1 MRVDKLGAGRL
12 LAIFMA
18 SDGNKRVRVKLGER
32 SYEILIGRGLIEQ
45 AATHFTV
52 AKLGKRGIIIADTT
66 VEPLYADK
74 LVAALEDGG
83 FSVKVLTI
91 PAGELSKSLRQANRL
106 LEKLPSLGLDRHSF
120 VVGLGGGVAGD
131 LAGFVAGTYLRG
143 LPFVQV
149 PTTLLAQVDSS
160 VGGKTGVNLP
170 QGKNLVGVF
179 HQPRLVLADTG
190 TLQTL
195 PVRELR
201 AGFAE
206 AIKTG
211 AIYDAKF
218 FSWLEKNYR
227 RVLRREPAE
236 LVETVR
242 RCCEIK
248 AAVVGADEREGGL
261 RAILN
266 FGHTIGH
273 ALEAL
278 ADFTGLLHGEAVAIG
293 MNCAARLSVRHAGL
307 PVVEAQRIVKLCKA
321 SGLPVVV
328 GAGYN
333 LPALYEA
340 MRLDKKAVG
349 GRLRFVLLK
358 RLGKAVIS
366 DAITD
371 ADIEEVV
378 HECR

>member
-1 MRVDKLGAGRL
+1 
-12 LAIFMA
+12 MA

-32 SYEILIGRGLIEQ
+32 SYDILIGRGLIEQ
-45 AATHFTV
+45 AATHFTA

-74 LVAALEDGG
+74 LVAALEAGG

-120 VVGLGGGVAGD
+120 VIGLGGGVAGD

-143 LPFVQV
+143 LAFVQV

-190 TLQTL
+190 TLTTL

-211 AIYDAKF
+211 AIYDANF

-227 RVLRREPAE
+227 RVLRREPAA

-248 AAVVGADEREGGL
+248 AAVVGADERESGL

-273 ALEAL
+273 AMEAL
-278 ADFTGLLHGEAVAIG
+278 ADYTGLLHGEAVSIG
-293 MNCAARLSVRHAGL
+293 MNCAARLSVRYTGL
-307 PVVEAQRIVKLCKA
+307 PSVEAQRIVKLCKA
-321 SGLPVVV
+321 SGLPVLI

-340 MRLDKKAVG
+340 MRLDKKAVS
-349 GRLRFVLLK
+349 GRLRFVLLN
-358 RLGKAVIS
+358 RIGKAMVS

>member
-1 MRVDKLGAGRL
+1 
-12 LAIFMA
+12 MA

-32 SYEILIGRGLIEQ
+32 SYDILIGRGLIEQ
-45 AATHFTV
+45 AATYFTA
-52 AKLGKRGIIIADTT
+52 AKLGKRGIIITDTT
-66 VEPLYADK
+66 VEQLYANK
-74 LVAALEDGG
+74 LVAALEAGG
-83 FSVKVLTI
+83 FAIKLLTI

-106 LEKLPSLGLDRHSF
+106 LEKMPGLGLDRHSF

-131 LAGFVAGTYLRG
+131 LAGFVAGTFLRG

-190 TLQTL
+190 TLATL
-195 PVRELR
+195 PERELR

-206 AIKTG
+206 VIKTG

-218 FSWLEKNYR
+218 FGWLEENYR
-227 RVLRREPAE
+227 RVLRREPAA
-236 LVETVR
+236 LAETVR

-273 ALEAL
+273 AMEAL
-278 ADFTGLLHGEAVAIG
+278 ADYTGLLHGEAIAIG
-293 MNCAARLSVRHAGL
+293 QVAAARLSRQQSGL
-307 PVVEAQRIVKLCKA
+307 SAAEAQRIQVLLERA
-321 SGLPVVV
+321 GLPTAASAK
-328 GAGYN
+328 GQEIERLLA
-333 LPALYEA
+333 A
-340 MRLDKKAVG
+340 MRLDKKVSDG
-349 GRLRFVLLK
+349 QVKFVLARKIGEVLW
-358 RLGKAVIS
+358 GQAVPEALIRQ
-366 DAITD
+366 TL
-371 ADIEEVV
+371 ADLADQPRTQE
-378 HECR
+378 

>member
-1 MRVDKLGAGRL
+1 MTSSARGGYWLF
-12 LAIFMA
+12 FMA

-32 SYEILIGRGLIEQ
+32 SYDIRIGRGLIEQ
-45 AATHFTV
+45 AATLFDV
-52 AKLGKRGIIIADTT
+52 AGLGKRGVVITDAT
-66 VEPLYADK
+66 VEPLYAGK
-74 LVAALEDGG
+74 LLAALTAGG
-83 FSVKVLTI
+83 FTVKVVTV
-91 PAGELSKSLRQANRL
+91 PAGESSKSLRQANLL
-106 LEKLPSLGLDRHSF
+106 LEKMPGFGLDRHSF

-143 LPFVQV
+143 LAFVQV

-190 TLQTL
+190 TLTTL
-195 PVRELR
+195 PERELR
-201 AGFAE
+201 VGLAE

-218 FSWLEKNYR
+218 FVWLEKNCR
-227 RVLRREPAE
+227 RVMRREPAA
-236 LVETVR
+236 LAETVR

-273 ALEAL
+273 AMEAL
-278 ADFTGLLHGEAVAIG
+278 ADYTGLLHGEAIAIG

-307 PVVEAQRIVKLCKA
+307 PVTEARRIVKLCQA
-321 SGLPVVV
+321 SGLPVRI
-328 GAGYN
+328 GDRYD
-333 LPALYEA
+333 LPAMREA

-358 RLGKAVIS
+358 RLGQAVVS
-366 DAITD
+366 DAVTD

-378 HECR
+378 NECR

>member
-1 MRVDKLGAGRL
+1 M
-12 LAIFMA
+12 
-18 SDGNKRVRVKLGER
+18 RVKLGER
-32 SYEILIGRGLIEQ
+32 SYDILIGPGLIAQ
-45 AATHFTV
+45 AATHFNA
-52 AKLGKRGIIIADTT
+52 AKLGKRGVIITDTT
-66 VEPLYADK
+66 VAQLYAGK
-74 LVAALEDGG
+74 LLAALSAGG
-83 FSVKVLTI
+83 FAVKVVTV
-91 PAGELSKSLRQANRL
+91 PAGESSKSLRQANRL
-106 LEKLPSLGLDRHSF
+106 LEKMPGFDLDRHSF

-143 LPFVQV
+143 LAFVQV

-190 TLQTL
+190 TLTTL
-195 PVRELR
+195 TERELH

-206 AIKTG
+206 VIKTG

-218 FSWLEKNYR
+218 FGWLEKNYR
-227 RVLRREPAE
+227 RVLRREPAA
-236 LVETVR
+236 LAETVR

-266 FGHTIGH
+266 FGHTLGH

-278 ADFTGLLHGEAVAIG
+278 ADYTGLRHGEAIAIG

-307 PVVEAQRIVKLCKA
+307 PVAEARRIVKLCQV
-321 SGLPVVV
+321 SGLPVRI
-328 GAGYN
+328 GDGYD
-333 LPALYEA
+333 LPAMRGAL
-340 MRLDKKAVG
+340 RLDKKAVG

-358 RLGKAVIS
+358 RLGQAVVS
-366 DAITD
+366 DAVTD
-371 ADIEEVV
+371 VDIEEVV
-378 HECR
+378 NECR